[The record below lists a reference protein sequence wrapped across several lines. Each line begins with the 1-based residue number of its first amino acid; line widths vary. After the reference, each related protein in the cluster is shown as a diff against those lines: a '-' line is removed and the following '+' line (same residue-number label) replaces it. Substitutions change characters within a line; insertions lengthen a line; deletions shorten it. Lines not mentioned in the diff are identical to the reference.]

1 MENISYHVATGKI
14 DKDLLKEIVCAII
27 DDDMGR
33 EGLKLKTLMA
43 ISDENGKMEIRRGM
57 AKRYYAHSLEG
68 EPPEKWQPLEEH
80 LKNVAERARL
90 FAESFGAGD
99 WGYLSG
105 LWHDLGKYSEE
116 FQQRLGVPEG
126 NDAHIE
132 TKPGRVDH
140 STAGA
145 QHAFKL
151 LKDKGKILAYAIA
164 GHHAG
169 LPDGKSNN
177 DSCLIK
183 RLEKRI
189 HDYSSCQDQI
199 FNNPTLNDF
208 PFALDQ
214 KRSGFQLSFFIRM
227 IFSSLVDADF
237 LDTEAFMDSERS
249 LWRKGYPHLSEMDNK
264 LTSALNKLI
273 GSASDTQINEH
284 RTKILK
290 NCLDAAE
297 FPQGLFSLTVPTG
310 GGKTLSS
317 LAFAIKHAL
326 KHGLDRIIYVIPY
339 TSIIEQNATVFR
351 DILGEHAVL
360 EHHSNFEP
368 KEEDHRSRL
377 ASENWDA
384 PLIVTTNV
392 QFLESLYRY
401 RSSRC
406 RKIHNIA
413 KSVVILDEAQMLPV
427 QLLRPCME
435 VLRELSSTYRTTI
448 VLCTATQ
455 PALSTNANFKDGL
468 EEVREIIPDP
478 AKLYNLFKRIHI
490 KILPAL
496 SDDVLADKLKA
507 HNQVLC
513 IVNTRKHARLLFES
527 IREQEGC
534 YHLSALMC
542 PAHRTKRFEEIR
554 NALSK
559 GLPCRVVSTQL
570 IEAGV
575 DIDFPVVYRCA
586 AGIDSI
592 AQAAGRCNREG
603 KLPEGGKVYV
613 FLSEPGLPPG
623 HFRHTAETAE
633 AVMRHHDDPLSLEAV
648 KEYFRTLYWMRGE
661 RLDEYQILDDLN
673 EGKLKGN
680 FPFRVVD
687 KKFRII
693 KDDME
698 SIIIPWKKNEQDKDA
713 EKIIQGLRYAEHP
726 ARFARKA
733 QRFTIQVP
741 PRVLISLEHAGS
753 VERLHDQ
760 YCVLINMDIY
770 RDDLGLCPE
779 EPTFHRPESLIG

>member
-1 MENISYHVATGKI
+1 M
-14 DKDLLKEIVCAII
+14 DKK
-27 DDDMGR
+27 
-33 EGLKLKTLMA
+33 
-43 ISDENGKMEIRRGM
+43 
-57 AKRYYAHSLEG
+57 YYAHTLDG
-68 EPPEKWQPLEEH
+68 KPPSDWQPLEEH
-80 LKNVAERARL
+80 LKNVAEMARL
-90 FAESFGAGD
+90 FAEAFGAGD
-99 WGYLSG
+99 WGYLAG
-105 LWHDLGKYSEE
+105 LWHDLGKYSEA
-116 FQQRLGVPEG
+116 FQQRLGTAEG
-126 NDAHIE
+126 TDAHIE

-145 QHAFKL
+145 QYAFNIL
-151 LKDKGKILAYAIA
+151 RDKGKILAYAIA

-169 LPDGKSNN
+169 LPNGKANEAS
-177 DSCLIK
+177 DLTS
-183 RLEKRI
+183 RLKKNVP
-189 HDYSSCQDQI
+189 DYSSFPNQL
-199 FNNPTLNDF
+199 FNIATLNDP
-208 PFALDQ
+208 PFMLDQ
-214 KRSGFQLSFFIRM
+214 KRFGFQLSFFVRM

-237 LDTEAFMDSERS
+237 LDTEAFMDSEKS
-249 LWRKGYPHLSEMDNK
+249 LWRKGYPDLSEMDNK
-264 LTSALNKLI
+264 LTLALNKLI
-273 GSASDTQINEH
+273 ESASDTQINEH

-297 FPQGLFSLTVPTG
+297 SPQGLFSLTVPTG

-326 KHGLDRIIYVIPY
+326 KHGFERIIYVIPY
-339 TSIIEQNATVFR
+339 TSIIEQNAAVFR
-351 DILGEHAVL
+351 DIFGENAVL

-377 ASENWDA
+377 AAENWDA

-392 QFLESLYRY
+392 QFFESLYRC

-427 QLLRPCME
+427 PLLRPCME

-455 PALSTNANFKDGL
+455 PALSTNENFKDGL
-468 EEVREIIPDP
+468 DEVQEIIPDP

-490 KILPAL
+490 EILPVL
-496 SDDVLADKLKA
+496 SDDVLADRLNA
-507 HNQVLC
+507 HDQVLC
-513 IVNTRKHARLLFES
+513 IVNTRKHARLVFES
-527 IREQEGC
+527 IRNQEGC

-542 PAHRTKRFEEIR
+542 SAHRTKKFKEIR
-554 NALSK
+554 SVLSK

-603 KLPEGGKVYV
+603 KIPEGGKVYV
-613 FLSEPGLPPG
+613 FLSETGLPPG
-623 HFRHTAETAE
+623 HFRHAAETAE
-633 AVMRHHDDPLSLEAV
+633 AVIRHHDDPLSLEAV
-648 KEYFRTLYWMRGE
+648 EEYFRTLYWMGGE
-661 RLDEYQILDDLN
+661 RLDEHQILDDLN
-673 EGKLKGN
+673 EGKRKGD

-687 KKFRII
+687 KKFKII

-698 SIIIPWKKNEQDKDA
+698 SIIISWKENEQDKDA
-713 EKIIQGLRYAEHP
+713 EKIIQGLRYSEHP
-726 ARFARKA
+726 ASLARKA

-741 PRVLISLEHAGS
+741 PRVLSSLEYAGS
-753 VERLHDQ
+753 IERLHDQ
-760 YCVLINMDIY
+760 YCVLINMDLY
-770 RDDLGLCPE
+770 RDDLGLCSE
-779 EPTFHRPESLIG
+779 DPTFHRPESLIG